1 MITVICESVKE
12 TQDAYYIELKPLTD
26 DIIKQPSFILKTDEN
41 VCEPGKRYKLTLTL
55 DDTSTTDI

>member
-55 DDTSTTDI
+55 DE

>member
-12 TQDAYYIELKPLTD
+12 TQDAYYIELKPVTD
-26 DIIKQPSFILKTDEN
+26 MIIKEPSFILKSDED

-55 DDTSTTDI
+55 DED